1 MPMRKTTSCERR
13 SVVRRAAKRRASHR
27 GRKALAVFVSLA
39 LAATTLQLPA
49 AMAVGG
55 AGGGV
60 TARETSASDAAGVDA
75 TQATDAQA
83 TDAAATDAQAADAA
97 SADASNDAADTAEAT
112 TTATEATA
120 AQEAEEAAAAEPQS
134 AEAEE
139 QAANSAAII
148 PAALDDLTDSDTCKI
163 IRGTEPLYYA
173 TLADALKDA
182 QANET
187 VEVFKSHTLSEAVT
201 VSVAGVTIKNITDP
215 YDWRENPTQNG
226 STDAQPVVTF
236 AAAGQL
242 TFSADATLSGVIFN

>member
-13 SVVRRAAKRRASHR
+13 SVVRRVAKRRASHR

-97 SADASNDAADTAEAT
+97 
-112 TTATEATA
+112 
-120 AQEAEEAAAAEPQS
+120 P
-134 AEAEE
+134 
-139 QAANSAAII
+139 
-148 PAALDDLTDSDTCKI
+148 
-163 IRGTEPLYYA
+163 
-173 TLADALKDA
+173 
-182 QANET
+182 
-187 VEVFKSHTLSEAVT
+187 
-201 VSVAGVTIKNITDP
+201 
-215 YDWRENPTQNG
+215 
-226 STDAQPVVTF
+226 
-236 AAAGQL
+236 
-242 TFSADATLSGVIFN
+242 